1 MVREPDVLNLNNSE
15 NLSVI
20 LRSIGQHAKITK
32 YSPFISKN
40 GFSLENDGGDLNPVL
55 KLIFNV
61 YCCLDCN
68 EAIYG

>member
-20 LRSIGQHAKITK
+20 LQSIGQHAKITK